1 MADETNSQPPQFEWQ
16 TPKPQFEVG
25 RVLGRTF
32 SAIKNNFVK
41 FGLLSFVIVG
51 LPMFL
56 VGLWPLL
63 LYGGEGMLAD
73 GDMNDTYLI
82 GTLVGAVGGG
92 FLYFLLYALA
102 QSVLVH
108 ACFKDFA
115 GEIVSLRLSMRK
127 ALSLLL
133 PLIGLII
140 LYTFGMFL
148 GLIFFVIPGVLLLLG
163 WYVCIPVLLVEK
175 RGVIESLGRSWELT
189 KGYKRWVLLIVII
202 LWVISTVISVLLTL
216 ASVPFGDPT
225 MANMTGG
232 SMTFWLVY
240 ALASAIAQA
249 IAVLISAA
257 SVAAIYFE
265 IRDLKE
271 GITPESIASVFD

>member
-1 MADETNSQPPQFEWQ
+1 MADQINSDPPQFEWQ
-16 TPKPQFEVG
+16 NPKPQFEIG

-32 SAIKNNFVK
+32 SAIKNNFLK
-41 FGLLSFVIVG
+41 FGLLAFAIVG

-56 VGLWPLL
+56 FGLWPLF
-63 LYGGEGMLAD
+63 LYGAEGMLGENELND
-73 GDMNDTYLI
+73 GFLI
-82 GTLVGAVGGG
+82 GTLIGAMGGG
-92 FLYFLLYALA
+92 LLYFLLYALA

-115 GEIVSLRLSMRK
+115 GEKVSLRLSMKK
-127 ALSLLL
+127 ALGLLL

-140 LYTFGMFL
+140 LYTVCVFIGFIFL
-148 GLIFFVIPGVLLLLG
+148 IIPGVILLLG

-175 RGVIESLGRSWELT
+175 RGVIETLGRSWELT

-216 ASVPFGDPT
+216 VSVPFGDPN
-225 MANMTGG
+225 MAAMTGG
-232 SMTFWLVY
+232 SVTFWIIY
-240 ALASAIAQA
+240 AFASAVAQA
-249 IAVLISAA
+249 IAVLISAS
-257 SVAAIYFE
+257 SVAAVYFE

>member
-1 MADETNSQPPQFEWQ
+1 MADEINSQPPQFEWQ
-16 TPKPQFEVG
+16 SPKPQFEVG

-32 SAIKNNFVK
+32 SAIKNNLVK

-51 LPMFL
+51 LPMFV

-63 LYGGEGMLAD
+63 LYGGEGLLSGDELSD
-73 GDMNDTYLI
+73 GY
-82 GTLVGAVGGG
+82 LVGTFVGAIGG
-92 FLYFLLYALA
+92 MLLYFLLYALA
-102 QSVLVH
+102 QSILVH

-115 GEIVSLRLSMRK
+115 GEKISLRLSMRK

-140 LYTFGMFL
+140 LYTIGVFL
-148 GLIFFVIPGVLLLLG
+148 GLVFFIIPGIFLLLG

-175 RGVIESLGRSWELT
+175 RGVADSLGRSWELT

-216 ASVPFGDPT
+216 VSVPFGDPN
-225 MANMTGG
+225 MAAFTGG
-232 SMTFWLVY
+232 SVIFWIVY
-240 ALASAIAQA
+240 ALASAVAQA
-249 IAVLISAA
+249 ATVLISAS
-257 SVAAIYFE
+257 SVAAVYFE